1 MKFIYTTLTLLL
13 TLASYGEQH
22 RKGKY
27 SITDAAIPRAYYED
41 LHQRWTG
48 SDQKIPSGDRIPV
61 QTIKNKQFDQ
71 VTWDIVVPESYD
83 PNIPAGIITYITP
96 GSGKAFISLLSQY
109 NLIMITAKNSSNDT
123 YTYARISMALWG
135 VDKLKELY
143 NIDTDRVFIS
153 GMSGGGRVSS
163 IAAALFPEIYKGAI
177 YQCGCNFMHDNEKSQ
192 VNKMKDNYFYFLT
205 GDGDF
210 NLEDTQRVHKK
221 YTDAKILNTKIHV
234 QKNHKHRTLPTEVL
248 DKALAYIDTP
258 RVAKLETLY
267 TKGMTAL
274 KKKQFSEAF
283 KNLQVAAVGGHEQAS
298 EEFEKIQ
305 APYTEIKDAISS
317 FDQEKDYVQA
327 YKHIQK
333 LISTY
338 GKEMA
343 SEELKIVENY
353 KQNPAIL
360 KEFKADAYLE
370 KIKAAMK
377 RKGSSKEKIEAGL
390 KKILDLCPNTK
401 TAERAQILLD
411 TL

>member
-27 SITDAAIPRAYYED
+27 SITDKAIPRPYYEGV
-41 LHQRWTG
+41 HQRWPG
-48 SDQKIPSGDRIPV
+48 SEDKIPDGERIPIM
-61 QTIKNKQFDQ
+61 TIKDKTFHE

-83 PNIPAGIITYITP
+83 PNIPTGIITYITP
-96 GSGKAFISLLSQY
+96 GSGKAFINLLSKY
-109 NLIMITAKNSSNDT
+109 NLILITAKNSGNDT

-135 VDKLKELY
+135 IDKLKEIY
-143 NIDTDRVFIS
+143 NIDADRIFVS

-177 YQCGCNFMHDNEKSQ
+177 YQCGCNFMHNNEKSQ
-192 VNKMKDNYFYFLT
+192 ISKMQENYFYFLT

-267 TKGMTAL
+267 TKGMSAI

-283 KNLQVAAVGGHEQAS
+283 KNLQVAAAGGHELAS

-305 APYTEIKDAISS
+305 APYTEIQDAISS
-317 FDQEKDYVQA
+317 FDQEKYYVQA

-343 SEELKIVENY
+343 SEELKIVEKY

-377 RKGSSKEKIEAGL
+377 RKGSSKEKIAAGL
-390 KKILDLCPNTK
+390 KKILELCPNTK